1 MLNINRAATALA
13 LAVTALA
20 PMTSVAQQPQRLSVF
35 IDQTI
40 NLHPA
45 VRAAEKNLSK
55 AKASASAAGQ
65 YPYNPELSAG
75 YEEAAEK
82 TKEFGLSQTIDV
94 WGRRSSAEALGFAEI
109 EIARA
114 EYDLVRTD
122 LLEALL
128 RSLGANRKQT
138 ALLRLAEK
146 RLDLSVRF
154 LNLTGK
160 FAAAGDIGR
169 ADVLTA
175 EVGRSNA
182 VLQVAAAKAA
192 VADAQT
198 ALIALA
204 GEQRTV
210 WPKPAEIV
218 GSAFDALS
226 PDVEKTPEM
235 IMTRA
240 TLNASKAGIDVAG
253 KLWLPDPTVGV
264 RVGKDGDSSLFGVSL
279 SVPLPVWNR
288 GSAEK
293 IAASEDA
300 ASKEFLVAETRRRLN
315 ARLATAE
322 VNLRSASEAVT
333 HWRSI
338 AQPTVA
344 RQEALLNRLS
354 EAREIGALE
363 YLQQLDRL
371 LETEALG
378 IELEQSLWSAWIDRL
393 RAGANLLAWVEE
405 LK

>member
-1 MLNINRAATALA
+1 MLNINRAAAALA
-13 LAVTALA
+13 LAAVALA
-20 PMTSVAQQPQRLSVF
+20 PLSLAAQQPQRLSAF

-45 VRAAEKNLSK
+45 IRAAEKNLSK

-65 YPYNPELSAG
+65 YPYNPELEAG
-75 YEEAAEK
+75 YEETAEK
-82 TKEFGLSQTIDV
+82 SREFGLSQTIDV
-94 WGRRSSAEALGFAEI
+94 WGRRGAAESQATAEI

-114 EYDLVRTD
+114 EYNLVRTD

-128 RSLGANRKQT
+128 RALGANREQI
-138 ALLRLAEK
+138 ALRQLAEK
-146 RLDLSVRF
+146 RLNLSDRF
-154 LNLTGK
+154 LTLTRK
-160 FAAAGDIGR
+160 FAAAGDIGS
-169 ADVLTA
+169 AEVLTA
-175 EVGRSNA
+175 EVGRSSA
-182 VLQVAAAKAA
+182 ELQVGAAKAA
-192 VADAQT
+192 VADAQS

-204 GEQRTV
+204 GEQRKV
-210 WPKPAEIV
+210 WPEPVEII
-218 GSAFDALS
+218 GRAFDALTA
-226 PDVEKTPEM
+226 DIEKTPEM

-240 TLNASKAGIDVAG
+240 TLNASKASIQVAE
-253 KLWLPDPTVGV
+253 KLWMPDPTIGV
-264 RVGKDGDSSLFGVSL
+264 RVGKDGDSDLFGVSL

-293 IAASEDA
+293 LAASEDA
-300 ASKEFLVAETRRRLN
+300 ASKEFLVVETRRRLY

-322 VNLRSASEAVT
+322 VNFRSASEAVT

-338 AQPTVA
+338 ARPTIA
-344 RQEALLNRLS
+344 RQEALLERLS

-393 RAGANLLAWVEE
+393 RAGANLLTWVEE

>member
-1 MLNINRAATALA
+1 MLNINRAAAALA
-13 LAVTALA
+13 LAAVSLA
-20 PMTSVAQQPQRLSVF
+20 PLSLAAQQPQRLSAF

-45 VRAAEKNLSK
+45 IRAAEKNLSK

-65 YPYNPELSAG
+65 YPYNPELEAG
-75 YEEAAEK
+75 YEETAEK
-82 TKEFGLSQTIDV
+82 SREFGLSQTIDV
-94 WGRRSSAEALGFAEI
+94 WGRRGAAEAQATAEI

-114 EYDLVRTD
+114 EYNLVRTD
-122 LLEALL
+122 MLEALL
-128 RSLGANRKQT
+128 RALGANREQI
-138 ALLRLAEK
+138 ALRQLAEK
-146 RLDLSVRF
+146 RLNLSDRF
-154 LNLTGK
+154 LTLTRK
-160 FAAAGDIGR
+160 FAAAGDIGS

-175 EVGRSNA
+175 EVGRSSA
-182 VLQVAAAKAA
+182 ELQVGAAKAA
-192 VADAQT
+192 VAQS

-204 GEQRTV
+204 GEQRKV
-210 WPKPAEIV
+210 WPEPVEIV
-218 GSAFDALS
+218 GRAFDALTA
-226 PDVEKTPEM
+226 DIEKTPEM

-240 TLNASKAGIDVAG
+240 TLNASKASIQVAE
-253 KLWLPDPTVGV
+253 KLWMPDPTIGV
-264 RVGKDGDSSLFGVSL
+264 RVGKDGDSDLFGVSL

-293 IAASEDA
+293 LAASEDA
-300 ASKEFLVAETRRRLN
+300 ASKEFLVVETRRRLY

-322 VNLRSASEAVT
+322 VNFRSASEAVT

-338 AQPTVA
+338 ARPTIA
-344 RQEALLNRLS
+344 RQEALLERLS

-393 RAGANLLAWVEE
+393 RAGANLLTWVEE
-405 LK
+405 LI